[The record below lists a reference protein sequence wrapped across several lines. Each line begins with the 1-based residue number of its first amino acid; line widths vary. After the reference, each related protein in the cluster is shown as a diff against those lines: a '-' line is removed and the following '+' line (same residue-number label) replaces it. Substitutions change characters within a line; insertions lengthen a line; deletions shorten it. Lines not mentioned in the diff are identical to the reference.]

1 VNIGQ
6 RSNVRA
12 RVRAVRRFHVATKGS
27 SEGRAPPFIAEGD
40 RPMIRLFTF
49 LAALLAVISAAAQAQ
64 TFETDKLPAPK
75 RSRLGLYLSAPQ
87 AYELKQREG
96 DKLLFVDVRT
106 RAEVMYLGTPTV
118 TDAVVPAVSPVGGF
132 AVWDEA
138 KETFKTELNEDFV
151 TELEK
156 RLAQKRLTKT
166 DPIVLMCRSGDRSA
180 RAINMLLTDRGYTKV
195 YSVVDGYEG
204 DLSSAGRRDVNGW
217 KNAGLPWTYELDKA
231 KVMPAK

>member
-1 VNIGQ
+1 MP
-6 RSNVRA
+6 
-12 RVRAVRRFHVATKGS
+12 RVITY
-27 SEGRAPPFIAEGD
+27 
-40 RPMIRLFTF
+40 F
-49 LAALLAVISAAAQAQ
+49 LALLVALSTAAIGQ
-64 TFETDKLPAPK
+64 TFETDQLPAAK
-75 RSRLGLYLSAPQ
+75 RSRLGLYLSSPQ
-87 AYELKQREG
+87 AYAMKQREG

-118 TDAVVPAVSPVGGF
+118 TDAVVPLVNPVGGF
-132 AVWDEA
+132 TVWDEA
-138 KETFKTELNEDFV
+138 KETFKTDLNEGFV
-151 TELEK
+151 AELEK
-156 RLAQKRLTKT
+156 RLAQRHLTRT

-204 DLSSAGRRDVNGW
+204 DLSKAGRRDVNGW